1 MFPDYSVINGK
12 SITLRYLENSSD
24 TSKQSKAFLNN
35 SWVKGKN
42 KNILEVILS
51 WIKTKVQF
59 LYKLVKCKKSSL
71 RGKLIALQH
80 LY

>member
-12 SITLRYLENSSD
+12 SITLRYLENPSD

-42 KNILEVILS
+42 KNILEVFLS
-51 WIKTKVQF
+51 WIKTKDCI
-59 LYKLVKCKKSSL
+59 LYKLV
-71 RGKLIALQH
+71 
-80 LY
+80 